1 MHSRTIVGVFHDRA
15 DATSALNALRAAGF
29 EENQIGVI
37 SRHTTERAAEPQ
49 TGLQDDPTGTRW
61 EEGTGI
67 GAAAGAATGLG
78 LGVAVAAG
86 LIPAVGPVIAG
97 GTLMALLASAGAGAA
112 AGTVVGGLIG
122 LGIPEDEAAIYETEV
137 TSGRT
142 LVTVAA
148 GSRAGEALDV
158 LRRHNGSV
166 RANAVGAG

>member
-1 MHSRTIVGVFHDRA
+1 MHSRTIVGVFPDRA
-15 DATSALNALRAAGF
+15 DATAAVNALRSAGF

-37 SRHTTERAAEPQ
+37 SRHTTERIEGHH
-49 TGLQDDPTGTRW
+49 TGLKDDPTGTRW

-97 GTLMALLASAGAGAA
+97 GTLIALLASAGAGAA
-112 AGTVVGGLIG
+112 AGTIVGGLIG
-122 LGIPEDEAAIYETEV
+122 LGIPEDEAAVYESEV
-137 TSGRT
+137 SSGRT

-148 GSRAGEALDV
+148 ADRAGEALDI
-158 LRRHNGSV
+158 LRGNKGSV

>member
-1 MHSRTIVGVFHDRA
+1 MHSRTIVGVFSDRA
-15 DATSALNALRAAGF
+15 DAITAVNALRAAGF

-37 SRHTTERAAEPQ
+37 SRHGAERVEEHH
-49 TGLQDDPTGTRW
+49 TGLKDDPTGTRW

-86 LIPAVGPVIAG
+86 LIPPVGPIIAG
-97 GTLMALLASAGAGAA
+97 GALMALLASAGAGAA

-122 LGIPEDEAAIYETEV
+122 LGIPEDEAAVYESDV

-148 GSRAGEALDV
+148 GDRAGEVLDT
-158 LRRHNGSV
+158 LRGNRGTV
-166 RANAVGAG
+166 RANTVGAG